1 MRASGRPVFAALA
14 TRRFPDDEEYRAET
28 CADQIT
34 AALLAA
40 DPRVTVESDSVF
52 ASAGS
57 GHRLAPR
64 ADAAR

>member
-1 MRASGRPVFAALA
+1 VFAALA

-28 CADQIT
+28 RADQIT

-52 ASAGS
+52 ASAGF
-57 GHRLAPR
+57 RVTAWRPAPTPR
-64 ADAAR
+64 